1 VRANIE
7 LVFRFL
13 FIFNDFPSKI
23 GKKKSESRRELKI
36 DGENFLTQFAFFVSM
51 RAVKGSETEALGASL
66 SFSTLLLLSCSAVG
80 CWLFLH
86 VNCHSTRLIPLEI
99 HSGWWKFIETTN
111 ERNEQPKGRRGLS
124 KLSSCDSVDL
134 DSSSQNV
141 ASSNTKAQAL

>member
-1 VRANIE
+1 VTTATRIVAY
-7 LVFRFL
+7 RF
-13 FIFNDFPSKI
+13 
-23 GKKKSESRRELKI
+23 REL
-36 DGENFLTQFAFFVSM
+36 ELSLLVS
-51 RAVKGSETEALGASL
+51 RAVENRFMTRMCFLCFHASERLKGLKSAQCLL
-66 SFSTLLLLSCSAVG
+66 SFSMRLVLSCSAVG
-80 CWLFLH
+80 CWLLLH